1 MTSWISFL
9 CEKIRKWR
17 LQGDL
22 QRTYERR
29 SCKLVNRLISW
40 NMLPSERWAVPPG
53 ESSVTETLGPGV
65 FLCPARRLAKSTL
78 LLIPLFGIHYVVFL
92 SESIAEVY
100 KIFFDLALGSFQ
112 VLLKLLVLLFILLEI
127 IVNDWISMYFDVI
140 LDVCGRVWW
149 WPSSTAF
156 STLRWVLAL
165 PSTTCYVLTSSPCK
179 QVNHDAPPPF
189 YFVQAFMNWFM
200 WHWPGKE
207 DIFSPVNLN
216 KNVSRKPKLLRVC
229 WCSAGRAYWI

>member
-1 MTSWISFL
+1 M
-9 CEKIRKWR
+9 
-17 LQGDL
+17 
-22 QRTYERR
+22 
-29 SCKLVNRLISW
+29 
-40 NMLPSERWAVPPG
+40 
-53 ESSVTETLGPGV
+53 TETLGPGV

-156 STLRWVLAL
+156 STLR
-165 PSTTCYVLTSSPCK
+165 
-179 QVNHDAPPPF
+179 
-189 YFVQAFMNWFM
+189 
-200 WHWPGKE
+200 
-207 DIFSPVNLN
+207 
-216 KNVSRKPKLLRVC
+216 
-229 WCSAGRAYWI
+229 